1 MRPHEF
7 GEWIAYAHISP
18 WGEQR
23 ADLRSA
29 VVASVIANVNRD
41 TRRRPQPFKPADFMP
56 FNEGPGEDADALAAR
71 IWGAFDKMKAAAKS
85 PLRSGEGRV
94 RDKRGG

>member
-7 GEWIAYAHISP
+7 GEWIAYAHVSP

-29 VVASVIANVNRD
+29 IVASVIANVNRD
-41 TRRRPQPFKPADFMP
+41 SRRRPAPFKPADFMP
-56 FNEGPGEDADALAAR
+56 FDEGPGEDADALAAR
-71 IWGAFDKMKAAAKS
+71 IWGTFDKMKMQS
-85 PLRSGEGRV
+85 R
-94 RDKRGG
+94 RD